1 MTGRP
6 HDDYAISSTEQTATD
21 DETDKGQNRQ
31 SVESYSF
38 DVCTKSGS
46 PVCVDRHSSNL
57 LTGEGHLGL
66 GV

>member
-6 HDDYAISSTEQTATD
+6 HDDYAISSTEYTATD
-21 DETDKGQNRQ
+21 DETDKGQNNQLNHTVLTCVPRA
-31 SVESYSF
+31 
-38 DVCTKSGS
+38 DL
-46 PVCVDRHSSNL
+46 PVCVDRHSSEL